1 MFIFFFPHLE
11 DVFFQNLLEL
21 KGQGIIGHLRLTRTI
36 VQEHIF
42 LALLLYHMMVYG
54 SVFMASLFVQFGAT
68 NKCLIECLKE
78 IK

>member
-21 KGQGIIGHLRLTRTI
+21 KGQGVIGHLRLTRTI

-42 LALLLYHMMVYG
+42 FALLPYHMMVYG
-54 SVFMASLFVQFGAT
+54 TVFMDYLFAQFVAT
-68 NKCLIECLKE
+68 NKCLIR
-78 IK
+78 